1 MMSPHKKA
9 TATQQDQMVKVD
21 FSHNE
26 NNLYLVAPVKQ
37 DQSLVVKSQLEVSR
51 IQLLEEQVRRL
62 SKELAFMSSL
72 IDQKERLLQNFHVRE
87 QELKASMFYPTH

>member
-9 TATQQDQMVKVD
+9 TVSQQNQMVKVD
-21 FSHNE
+21 YSTNE
-26 NNLYLVAPVKQ
+26 NNLYLVPTTKQ

-51 IQLLEEQVRRL
+51 VQMLEEQVRQL

-72 IDQKERLLQNFHVRE
+72 IDQKEKLLQNFHVRE
-87 QELKASMFYPTH
+87 QELKASMFYH

>member
-9 TATQQDQMVKVD
+9 TLTQQNQMVQVGY
-21 FSHNE
+21 STNE
-26 NNLYLVAPVKQ
+26 NNLYLVTPIKQ
-37 DQSLVVKSQLEVSR
+37 DQSLVMKSQLEISK
-51 IQLLEEQVRRL
+51 IQLLEEQVRKL

-87 QELKASMFYPTH
+87 QELKASMFYPS